1 MPRAQRIAL
10 YAGPALGAVVLGLLN
25 AQGLDP
31 KASWTAAVTVLC
43 AVWWVFEPISMPATA
58 LIPFAAFPLTGVL
71 SHTEVARSYGHTLVL
86 LMLGGAIISTA
97 MEKSR
102 AHRRVALGMVHLVG
116 GTGGPRL
123 VLGFL
128 LASAALS
135 MWISNT
141 ATAVMLLP
149 VALAVL
155 EYHGDQ
161 SRRLAMPLLLAVAY
175 GASIGGSATPI
186 GTPPNVIM
194 MGQYEQATG
203 ETITFV
209 GWMRVGVPFVLV
221 MLPIVWLWLTRGM
234 TAMQGTALPKL
245 GEWRPDERR
254 VLMVFAVAAVAWCTR
269 SAPFGGWGSLIGAAG
284 TVGDSTVALTAVVA
298 LFLLPS
304 GTPEGGRLLDWET
317 ARRIPWGVFIMI
329 GGGLAIGQAFN
340 GSGLSEDMGQALAP
354 LTSLPLWGMIA
365 VVCLFS
371 TFLTEITSNTA
382 VASIIMPVLAG
393 AAVAAGID
401 PWLLMV
407 PATMALN
414 WAFMLPVAAAPNA
427 IVYGPGH
434 FTTAEM
440 AREGVWL
447 NLMGTVVI
455 TILSLWVL

>member
-1 MPRAQRIAL
+1 M
-10 YAGPALGAVVLGLLN
+10 
-25 AQGLDP
+25 
-31 KASWTAAVTVLC
+31 LC
-43 AVWWVFEPISMPATA
+43 AVWWVFEPIPMPATA
-58 LIPFAAFPLTGVL
+58 LVPFVAFPLTGVL

-304 GTPEGGRLLDWET
+304 GTPEGGGSWT
-317 ARRIPWGVFIMI
+317 GRRQ
-329 GGGLAIGQAFN
+329 GG
-340 GSGLSEDMGQALAP
+340 SR
-354 LTSLPLWGMIA
+354 
-365 VVCLFS
+365 
-371 TFLTEITSNTA
+371 
-382 VASIIMPVLAG
+382 G
-393 AAVAAGID
+393 A
-401 PWLLMV
+401 
-407 PATMALN
+407 
-414 WAFMLPVAAAPNA
+414 
-427 IVYGPGH
+427 Y
-434 FTTAEM
+434 
-440 AREGVWL
+440 
-447 NLMGTVVI
+447 
-455 TILSLWVL
+455 SS